1 MKRRDSNDTVI
12 LISQFSG
19 NISIPSNKIHTREE
33 TPLNTTIKTFGLCAA
48 MAASLIMSSTSF
60 AATTLRIGTVLA
72 PNDPMGQ
79 GLEKFKTE
87 VEAATNG
94 EVMIQ
99 VFHNSQLGDT
109 TEMIDQ
115 ARAGAS
121 VGTVTDVARL
131 SSFVPSL
138 AIMSAP
144 FLFDTY
150 EQADKFALSEEYL
163 AWGEELKEKS
173 GLVML
178 ASNWYQGPRHAL
190 TQKPISGPAD
200 LAGVRMRTI
209 GAPIWIETIR
219 AMGAEPTPIAWGEV
233 YSALQMGV
241 IDAAEAQPTAIKGAK
256 LYEVIKYVTKTG
268 HIQLVTALVVAA
280 EGWDQISS
288 DNQKI
293 VRDLAVE
300 NGRYASQLTIDLG
313 EQALADVAATGVIV
327 SETDLAPYKEAV
339 SGVYKMLDLEAEVDL
354 VNKVLGR

>member
-1 MKRRDSNDTVI
+1 M
-12 LISQFSG
+12 ISMT
-19 NISIPSNKIHTREE
+19 KA
-33 TPLNTTIKTFGLCAA
+33 LGLGVVL
-48 MAASLIMSSTSF
+48 AASLGFAMSAS
-60 AATTLRIGTVLA
+60 AATKLRIGTVLA

-79 GLEKFKTE
+79 GLNKFKAE
-87 VEAATNG
+87 VEKATKG
-94 EVMIQ
+94 EVVIQ

-115 ARAGAS
+115 ARAGAN

-150 EQADKFALSEEYL
+150 DQADKFALSKDYL
-163 AWGEELKEKS
+163 AWGKKLKDKS
-173 GLVML
+173 GLIML

-190 TQKPISGPAD
+190 TQKPIKGPAD
-200 LAGVRMRTI
+200 LSGVRMRTI

-233 YSALQMGV
+233 YSALQTGT

-256 LYEVIKYVTKTG
+256 LYEVIKHVTKTG
-268 HIQLVTALVVAA
+268 HIQLVTALVVSAKS
-280 EGWDQISS
+280 WDKISPA
-288 DNQKI
+288 NQKI
-293 VRDLAVE
+293 VRDLAVKY
-300 NGRYASQLTIDLG
+300 GRYASRLTIDLG
-313 EQALADVAATGVIV
+313 KKALADVAASGVSI
-327 SETDLAPYKEAV
+327 SEVDLAPFKKAV
-339 SGVYKMLDLEAEVDL
+339 SGVYKLLKLEAEVAI

>member
-1 MKRRDSNDTVI
+1 MNRTLRALGFGLAVVAGLSV
-12 LISQFSG
+12 
-19 NISIPSNKIHTREE
+19 SIP
-33 TPLNTTIKTFGLCAA
+33 
-48 MAASLIMSSTSF
+48 SF

-72 PNDPMGQ
+72 PDDPMGQ

-87 VEAATNG
+87 VEEATGG
-94 EVMIQ
+94 EVQVQ

-115 ARAGAS
+115 ARADAN

-150 EQADKFALSEEYL
+150 EQADKFALSDEYL
-163 AWGEELKEKS
+163 AWGDELKEKS

-190 TQKPISGPAD
+190 TQKPISTPAD
-200 LAGVRMRTI
+200 LSGVRMRTI

-233 YSALQMGV
+233 YSALQLGA

-256 LYEVIKYVTKTG
+256 LYEVIKNVTKTG
-268 HIQLVTALVVAA
+268 HIQLVTALVVSASA
-280 EGWDQISS
+280 WDQISPEH
-288 DNQKI
+288 QKI

-313 EQALADVAATGVIV
+313 EEALKTVADSGVTV
-327 SETDLAPYKEAV
+327 SDVDLAPFKEAV
-339 SGVYKMLDLEAEVDL
+339 AGVYGKLNLEAEAAI

>member
-1 MKRRDSNDTVI
+1 MKRTMKALGVCVA
-12 LISQFSG
+12 LAA
-19 NISIPSNKIHTREE
+19 
-33 TPLNTTIKTFGLCAA
+33 GL
-48 MAASLIMSSTSF
+48 SMSMPAF

-79 GLEKFKTE
+79 GLDKFKAE
-87 VEAATNG
+87 VEKATNG
-94 EVMIQ
+94 EVLVQ

-115 ARAGAS
+115 ARAGAN

-131 SSFVPSL
+131 SSFVPPL

-150 EQADKFALSEEYL
+150 EQADKFAQSKEYL
-163 AWGEELKEKS
+163 AWGDELKEKS

-190 TQKPISGPAD
+190 TQKPIETPAD
-200 LAGVRMRTI
+200 LKGVRMRTI

-233 YSALQMGV
+233 YSALQLGS

-268 HIQLVTALVVAA
+268 HIQLVTALVVSADA
-280 EGWDQISS
+280 WDQISPE
-288 DNQKI
+288 NKKI
-293 VRDLAVE
+293 VRDLAVD
-300 NGRYASQLTIDLG
+300 NGRYASQLTIELG
-313 EQALADVAATGVIV
+313 EQALADVAESGVIV
-327 SETDLAPYKEAV
+327 SEVDLAPFKEAV
-339 SGVYKMLDLEAEVDL
+339 SGVYGKLDLEAEAAV

>member
-1 MKRRDSNDTVI
+1 M
-12 LISQFSG
+12 
-19 NISIPSNKIHTREE
+19 NKM
-33 TPLNTTIKTFGLCAA
+33 IKALGLSVAV
-48 MAASLIMSSTSF
+48 AASLSFSIPSF

-72 PNDPMGQ
+72 PDDPMGQ
-79 GLEKFKTE
+79 GLEKFKAE
-87 VEAATNG
+87 VEAATKG
-94 EVMIQ
+94 EVLIQ

-115 ARAGAS
+115 ARAGAN

-144 FLFDTY
+144 FLFDTFD
-150 EQADKFALSEEYL
+150 QADKFALSEEYL
-163 AWGEELKEKS
+163 AWGEELKAKS

-178 ASNWYQGPRHAL
+178 ASNWYQGARHAL

-209 GAPIWIETIR
+209 GAPVWIETIR

-233 YSALQMGV
+233 YSALQTGT

-256 LYEVIKYVTKTG
+256 LYEVIKYVTNTG
-268 HIQLVTALVVAA
+268 HIQLVTALVVSADA
-280 EGWDQISS
+280 WDQISPE
-288 DNQKI
+288 NQKM

-313 EQALADVAATGVIV
+313 EKALADVAATGVTI
-327 SETDLAPYKEAV
+327 SEVDLAPFKEAV
-339 SGVYKMLDLEAEVDL
+339 SGVYGMLNLEPEKAI